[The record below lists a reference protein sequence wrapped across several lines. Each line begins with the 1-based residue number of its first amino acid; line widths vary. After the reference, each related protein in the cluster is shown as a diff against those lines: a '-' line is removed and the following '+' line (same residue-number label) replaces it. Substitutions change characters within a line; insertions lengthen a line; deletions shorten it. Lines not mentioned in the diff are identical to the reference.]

1 MVAALAVVAEAGPVA
16 AAVIQA
22 AVAEVVRQQA
32 PVEAAVDRVVATA
45 DRAGVAV
52 VKVEAALAR
61 VRVMPA

>member
-1 MVAALAVVAEAGPVA
+1 MVAALAVVAEAGPLA

-45 DRAGVAV
+45 GRAGVAV

>member
-1 MVAALAVVAEAGPVA
+1 MAALAVVAEAGPVA

-52 VKVEAALAR
+52 VKAEGALAR